1 MKTRV
6 VQTSGHPYL
15 EVLEPITRVDD
26 SVDLVSASFDSRT
39 RGVLIDH
46 ALLPEAFFELRTRFL
61 GEFLQKLVNY
71 QRRLAIVLPPERELG
86 LRFQEFLCEA
96 KRGTSFAAFTERA
109 EAEQWLSGG
118 P

>member
-1 MKTRV
+1 VKTRV
-6 VQTSGHPYL
+6 VETQGHRYL
-15 EVLEPITRVDD
+15 EILEPIARVED
-26 SVDLVSASFDSRT
+26 SVDVLSASFESRA

-46 ALLPEAFFELRTRFL
+46 ALLPDAFFELRTRFL

-71 QRRLAIVLPPERELG
+71 ERRLAIVLPPERELG
-86 LRFQEFLCEA
+86 ERFQEFLREA
-96 KRGTSFAAFTERA
+96 KRGSSFGAFTSRA